1 MIRQAQQ
8 SDLTSILDI
17 YNDAIINTTA
27 VYAYQPTNIEERQ
40 AWFNHKQQNGDPIF
54 VFEKD
59 DIVQGFATYGQF
71 RDWPAYLYTIEHS
84 IYVHPKYRHL
94 GIASQL
100 LIKLIEEAKDNNFRT
115 LIAGIDASNTG
126 SIKLHEKFGFSHSG
140 TIKYAGYKFD
150 QWLDLTFYQLDLY
163 NIKRD

>member
-27 VYAYQPTNIEERQ
+27 VYTYQPTNIEERQ

>member
-27 VYAYQPTNIEERQ
+27 LYTYHPTTIEERQ
-40 AWFNHKQQNGDPIF
+40 AWFKHKQQNGDPIF
-54 VFEKD
+54 VFEKEGV
-59 DIVQGFATYGQF
+59 VQGFATYGPF
-71 RDWPAYLYTIEHS
+71 RNWPAYLYTIEHS
-84 IYVHPKYRHL
+84 IYVHPKYRHH

-126 SIKLHEKFGFSHSG
+126 SIKLHEKFSFSHSG

>member
-8 SDLTSILDI
+8 SYLTSILDI

-27 VYAYQPTNIEERQ
+27 VYTYQPTNIEERQ

>member
-27 VYAYQPTNIEERQ
+27 VYTYQPTNIEERQ

-100 LIKLIEEAKDNNFRT
+100 LIKLIEEALS
-115 LIAGIDASNTG
+115 LIHI
-126 SIKLHEKFGFSHSG
+126 
-140 TIKYAGYKFD
+140 
-150 QWLDLTFYQLDLY
+150 
-163 NIKRD
+163 

>member
-27 VYAYQPTNIEERQ
+27 VYTYQPTNIEERQ

-84 IYVHPKYRHL
+84 IYVHPKYRHH

-126 SIKLHEKFGFSHSG
+126 SIILHEKFGFSHSG

>member
-27 VYAYQPTNIEERQ
+27 VYTYQPTNIEERQ

-84 IYVHPKYRHL
+84 IYVHPKYRHH

-126 SIKLHEKFGFSHSG
+126 SIKSHEKFGFSHSG

-163 NIKRD
+163 NIKKD